1 MRPAGRAPAALVVF
15 DLDGTL
21 IDSSRD
27 LAAALNQALDRLHPG
42 TPALSVEEVRGM
54 IGDGAL
60 KLITRALRA
69 MGLEDA
75 PQDALPVFLDCYRG
89 RLLEE
94 TRLYPGVSEMLEALA
109 SRHLAVLTNKPGDF
123 SRTILEGLG
132 VARFFRRV
140 YGGGDLPAKKPDP
153 IGLHRLLADAGVA
166 ADRAVMVG
174 DSAIDVRTGR
184 AAGVRTIGVRY
195 GFDLDGLRQEP
206 PDMFVDDARELIA
219 LV

>member
-1 MRPAGRAPAALVVF
+1 MTATLVVF

-21 IDSSRD
+21 IDSARD
-27 LAAALNQALDRLHPG
+27 LAGALNQTLDRLRPG
-42 TPALSVEEVRGM
+42 TPALPLEDVRAM

-69 MGLEDA
+69 VGLPDP
-75 PQDALPVFLDCYRG
+75 PQDALPVFLECYRA

-94 TRLYPGVSEMLEALA
+94 TRLYPGVAEVLEALA
-109 SRHLAVLTNKPGDF
+109 SRRLAVLTNKPGDL
-123 SRTILEGLG
+123 SRAILEGLG
-132 VARFFRRV
+132 VAQRFEWV

-153 IGLHRLLADAGVA
+153 VGLHRLLAESGLSPEQ
-166 ADRAVMVG
+166 AVMVG

-195 GFDLDGLRQEP
+195 GFDPEGLRQEP
-206 PDMFVDDARELIA
+206 PDVLVDEPRQLVA
-219 LV
+219 LA

>member
-1 MRPAGRAPAALVVF
+1 MSGPAPAALVVF

-27 LAAALNQALDRLHPG
+27 LAAALNQTLDRLHPG
-42 TPALSVEEVRGM
+42 LPALSVDEVRAM

-69 MGLEDA
+69 KGLGDA
-75 PQDALPVFLDCYRG
+75 PQDALPVFLDCYG
-89 RLLEE
+89 TRLLEE
-94 TRLYPGVSEMLEALA
+94 TRLYPGVTEMLEALA

-123 SRTILEGLG
+123 SRAILAGLG

-153 IGLHRLLADAGVA
+153 VGLHRLLAETGVGPAG
-166 ADRAVMVG
+166 AVMVG

-195 GFDLDGLRQEP
+195 GFDPEGLSQDP
-206 PDMFVDDARELIA
+206 PDLLVDDARELIA
-219 LV
+219 LA

>member
-1 MRPAGRAPAALVVF
+1 MSGATPAALVVF

-27 LAAALNQALDRLHPG
+27 LAAALNQTLERLHPG
-42 TPALSVEEVRGM
+42 TPALSVDEVRAM

-60 KLITRALRA
+60 KLITRGLRA
-69 MGLEDA
+69 VGLRDA
-75 PQDALPVFLDCYRG
+75 PRDALPVFLDCYRT

-94 TRLYPGVSEMLEALA
+94 TRLYPGVLQMLEALA
-109 SRHLAVLTNKPGDF
+109 SRYLAVLTNKPGDF
-123 SRTILEGLG
+123 SRAILEGLG

-153 IGLHRLLADAGVA
+153 VGLHRLLAEAGVA
-166 ADRAVMVG
+166 PGLAVMVG

-184 AAGVRTIGVRY
+184 AAGVRTIGVCY
-195 GFDLDGLRQEP
+195 GFDTEGLRQEP
-206 PDMFVDDARELIA
+206 PDLLVDDARELIA
-219 LV
+219 LA

>member
-1 MRPAGRAPAALVVF
+1 MSAATPAALVVF

-27 LAAALNQALDRLHPG
+27 LAAALNQTLDRLHPG
-42 TPALSVEEVRGM
+42 TPALSVDEVRAM

-69 MGLEDA
+69 VGLRDA
-75 PQDALPVFLDCYRG
+75 PQDALPVFLDCYRV

-94 TRLYPGVSEMLEALA
+94 TRLYPGVLQMLEALA

-123 SRTILEGLG
+123 SRVILEGLE

-153 IGLHRLLADAGVA
+153 VGLQRLLAEAGVTP
-166 ADRAVMVG
+166 DRAVMVG

-184 AAGVRTIGVRY
+184 AAGVRTIGARY
-195 GFDLDGLRQEP
+195 GFDVEGLRQEP
-206 PDMFVDDARELIA
+206 PDLLVDDPRDLIA
-219 LV
+219 IV